1 MSSDA
6 ARPKQSREFDPV
18 SFTVVPPRRFEDLRV
33 GDVFR
38 APSRKLAGRRVQTQN
53 AAVGVALGD
62 RASGVGWNQRLAP
75 DRHLARLGQTP

>member
-38 APSRKLAGRRVQTQN
+38 APSRTLTDAH
-53 AAVGVALGD
+53 AAAFED
-62 RASGVGWNQRLAP
+62 TR
-75 DRHLARLGQTP
+75 RLGQAAPDAEGAERVADRPGPRALHRA

>member
-38 APSRKLAGRRVQTQN
+38 APSRHLLAGGFKRRMLQSVWRWET
-53 AAVGVALGD
+53 APVG
-62 RASGVGWNQRLAP
+62 
-75 DRHLARLGQTP
+75 

>member
-1 MSSDA
+1 MTMSSDA

-62 RASGVGWNQRLAP
+62 RASGVGNQRLAP
-75 DRHLARLGQTP
+75 DRQG

>member
-33 GDVFR
+33 GYVFR
-38 APSRKLAGRRVQTQN
+38 APSRKLAGREGSNAECCSRCGAGRPRQWGRVEPATC
-53 AAVGVALGD
+53 A
-62 RASGVGWNQRLAP
+62 
-75 DRHLARLGQTP
+75 